1 MLYKRGGVWTWRRA
15 VPAALR
21 SIIEKRAVVRS
32 LRTSEVQVAR
42 SRAITIAAETDAAF
56 WRARRTLANP
66 ASAVS
71 AVASQIVRED
81 ADWRR
86 GRLLDDDE
94 IEAQQLGITD
104 ELERLSE
111 KPKATKPSDEIER
124 QGRIRALRTILAKLE
139 AGDNA
144 VDAAP
149 DQDDVTLSGLF
160 DRYRAERKPSEKV
173 WREFDLV
180 RRHCIKVFGDLNV
193 RSITKSHIR
202 SLKAHLLTLPS
213 SKKRQGQGDGA
224 TLSTS
229 TVVKLLGLVRSV
241 LAWGEREGFVDV
253 NPAHGT
259 ARVAS
264 TERKVATE
272 DQEQKAPAIHR

>member
-1 MLYKRGGVWTWRRA
+1 

-21 SIIEKRAVVRS
+21 SIIEKREVVRS

-66 ASAVS
+66 ESAVS

-144 VDAAP
+144 ADAAP

-180 RRHCIKVFGDLNV
+180 QRHCIKVFGDLNV

-213 SKKRQGQGDGA
+213 SKKRQGQDDGA

-264 TERKVATE
+264 TEKKVAAE

>member
-21 SIIEKRAVVRS
+21 SIIEKREVVRS

-144 VDAAP
+144 ADAAP

-180 RRHCIKVFGDLNV
+180 QRHCIKVV
-193 RSITKSHIR
+193 WRSERVEHHQEPHPK
-202 SLKAHLLTLPS
+202 P
-213 SKKRQGQGDGA
+213 QGASADVAKLEEASGA
-224 TLSTS
+224 GRRRY
-229 TVVKLLGLVRSV
+229 VEHEHRGEALGPGALR
-241 LAWGEREGFVDV
+241 ARMGEREGFVDV

-264 TERKVATE
+264 TEKKVAAE